1 MWAVMRDDL
10 ISSDARPRLG
20 LPIVLLMAAATGLCA
35 GGNYFNQP
43 LLDSI
48 ADHLN
53 VSASAAAATV
63 TIAQVAY
70 ALGLILLVPVGDM
83 VDRRKLTVG
92 LMLLAATGQAVSGF
106 APNFATLAVGIA
118 VAGVF
123 SVAAQVLIP
132 FAASLAEPSRSG
144 QVVGTIMSGLLIGIL
159 LARSVA
165 GVLSG
170 LGGWSTVYKVA
181 AVLMVVMAVA
191 LWRSLPSD
199 SADRPKASYRATL
212 ASVGKLAATLP
223 RLRTRSAMGGLAF
236 AAVSTVFT
244 TMAFL
249 LSGEFGYSDTQIG
262 LVGLLGVAGALMA
275 TVAGRLADRGLGQ
288 LATGGAI
295 AILLVSWLPFV
306 AGATHVVWFLVAIVL
321 ADLALQGVHVS
332 NQNVIYAL
340 VPEARSRVNSVYM
353 TTYFVGAAV
362 GSAVGS
368 VVWKSYGWNGVC
380 IAGLVFSV
388 ATAMVWVH
396 DRRLETAELRIPES
410 PVAVG

>member
-1 MWAVMRDDL
+1 M

-132 FAASLAEPSRSG
+132 FAASLAEPERSG

-275 TVAGRLADRGLGQ
+275 TVAGRLADRGGLGQ

-340 VPEARSRVNSVYM
+340 VPRSAFACEFRVHDHLLRRCCRGLGGGGVSGVEVVRLERSMHRRVGLLRCNGDG
-353 TTYFVGAAV
+353 VGA
-362 GSAVGS
+362 
-368 VVWKSYGWNGVC
+368 
-380 IAGLVFSV
+380 
-388 ATAMVWVH
+388 
-396 DRRLETAELRIPES
+396 
-410 PVAVG
+410 

>member
-1 MWAVMRDDL
+1 M
-10 ISSDARPRLG
+10 ISGDTQPRLG
-20 LPIVLLMAAATGLCA
+20 MPVVLLMAAATGLCA

-43 LLDSI
+43 LLESI

-53 VSASAAAATV
+53 VSASTAAVTV

-70 ALGLILLVPVGDM
+70 ALGLVLLVPVGDI

-92 LMLLAATGQAVSGF
+92 LMMLAAVGQAVSGF

-123 SVAAQVLIP
+123 SVAAQVLVP
-132 FAASLAEPSRSG
+132 FAAALAEPERSG

-165 GVLSG
+165 GLLSG

-191 LWRSLPSD
+191 LWRVLPSD
-199 SADRPKASYRATL
+199 AGPREKASYAATL
-212 ASVGKLAATLP
+212 RSLGHLAKTLP
-223 RLRTRSAMGGLAF
+223 RLRTRAAMGGLAF

-249 LSGEFGYSDTQIG
+249 LAGEYGYSDTQIG

-275 TVAGRLADRGLGQ
+275 TVAGRLADRGKTQ
-288 LATGGAI
+288 LATGGAL
-295 AILLVSWLPFV
+295 AILLLCWLPFAV
-306 AGATHVVWFLVAIVL
+306 GGTHLAWFLVAFVL

-332 NQNVIYAL
+332 NQNIVYAL
-340 VPEARSRVNSVYM
+340 IPAARSRVNSVYM
-353 TTYFVGAAV
+353 TTYFIGAAL

-368 VVWKSYGWNGVC
+368 VVWNAYGWSGVC
-380 IAGLVFSV
+380 VAGLTFSG
-388 ATAMVWVH
+388 ATALVWLL
-396 DRRLETAELRIPES
+396 DRRLEDTTACEAYPPAIS
-410 PVAVG
+410 AQQA

>member
-1 MWAVMRDDL
+1 M
-10 ISSDARPRLG
+10 ISHDTRPRLG

-48 ADHLN
+48 AEHLN
-53 VSASAAAATV
+53 VSPSTAAATV
-63 TIAQVAY
+63 TIAQVSY
-70 ALGLILLVPVGDM
+70 ALGLVLLVPVGDM

-92 LMLLAATGQAVSGF
+92 LMLLAALGQAVSGF

-132 FAASLAEPSRSG
+132 FAASLAEPQRSG

-165 GVLSG
+165 GLLSG

-191 LWRSLPSD
+191 LWRSLPTD
-199 SADRPKASYRATL
+199 AGPRPKVSYLATL
-212 ASVGKLAATLP
+212 RSLGSLAKTLP
-223 RLRTRSAMGGLAF
+223 RLRTRAAMGGLAF

-249 LSGEFGYSDTQIG
+249 LAGEFGYNDTQIG
-262 LVGLLGVAGALMA
+262 LVGLLGVAGASMA
-275 TVAGRLADRGLGQ
+275 TVAGRLADRGKAQ
-288 LATGGAI
+288 LATGGAL
-295 AILLVSWLPFV
+295 AVLLLCWLPFAV
-306 AGATHVVWFLVAIVL
+306 GGTHLVWFLIAFLL

-332 NQNVIYAL
+332 NQNIIYAL
-340 VPEARSRVNSVYM
+340 IPEARSRVNSVYM

-368 VVWKSYGWNGVC
+368 VVWKGYGWSGVC
-380 IAGLVFSV
+380 VAGLAFSV
-388 ATAMVWVH
+388 ATVAVWMV
-396 DRRLETAELRIPES
+396 DRRLDD
-410 PVAVG
+410 PVRLSGSAHYQKGAQGRRP

>member
-1 MWAVMRDDL
+1 
-10 ISSDARPRLG
+10 
-20 LPIVLLMAAATGLCA
+20 
-35 GGNYFNQP
+35 
-43 LLDSI
+43 
-48 ADHLN
+48 
-53 VSASAAAATV
+53 
-63 TIAQVAY
+63 
-70 ALGLILLVPVGDM
+70 
-83 VDRRKLTVG
+83 
-92 LMLLAATGQAVSGF
+92 
-106 APNFATLAVGIA
+106 
-118 VAGVF
+118 
-123 SVAAQVLIP
+123 
-132 FAASLAEPSRSG
+132 
-144 QVVGTIMSGLLIGIL
+144 
-159 LARSVA
+159 
-165 GVLSG
+165 
-170 LGGWSTVYKVA
+170 
-181 AVLMVVMAVA
+181 
-191 LWRSLPSD
+191 
-199 SADRPKASYRATL
+199 
-212 ASVGKLAATLP
+212 
-223 RLRTRSAMGGLAF
+223 MGGLAF

-368 VVWKSYGWNGVC
+368 VAWKSYGWNGVC

>member
-1 MWAVMRDDL
+1 MLDDM

-132 FAASLAEPSRSG
+132 FAASLAEPERSG

-244 TMAFL
+244 TM
-249 LSGEFGYSDTQIG
+249 
-262 LVGLLGVAGALMA
+262 
-275 TVAGRLADRGLGQ
+275 
-288 LATGGAI
+288 
-295 AILLVSWLPFV
+295 PFFCP
-306 AGATHVVWFLVAIVL
+306 ANT
-321 ADLALQGVHVS
+321 
-332 NQNVIYAL
+332 
-340 VPEARSRVNSVYM
+340 
-353 TTYFVGAAV
+353 
-362 GSAVGS
+362 
-368 VVWKSYGWNGVC
+368 
-380 IAGLVFSV
+380 
-388 ATAMVWVH
+388 ATATLKSAWSDYSVW
-396 DRRLETAELRIPES
+396 REL
-410 PVAVG
+410 

>member
-1 MWAVMRDDL
+1 
-10 ISSDARPRLG
+10 
-20 LPIVLLMAAATGLCA
+20 
-35 GGNYFNQP
+35 
-43 LLDSI
+43 
-48 ADHLN
+48 
-53 VSASAAAATV
+53 
-63 TIAQVAY
+63 
-70 ALGLILLVPVGDM
+70 
-83 VDRRKLTVG
+83 
-92 LMLLAATGQAVSGF
+92 
-106 APNFATLAVGIA
+106 
-118 VAGVF
+118 
-123 SVAAQVLIP
+123 
-132 FAASLAEPSRSG
+132 
-144 QVVGTIMSGLLIGIL
+144 
-159 LARSVA
+159 
-165 GVLSG
+165 
-170 LGGWSTVYKVA
+170 
-181 AVLMVVMAVA
+181 
-191 LWRSLPSD
+191 
-199 SADRPKASYRATL
+199 
-212 ASVGKLAATLP
+212 
-223 RLRTRSAMGGLAF
+223 
-236 AAVSTVFT
+236 
-244 TMAFL
+244 
-249 LSGEFGYSDTQIG
+249 
-262 LVGLLGVAGALMA
+262 MA

>member
-1 MWAVMRDDL
+1 MFYVFDIFFFVLIDFCFFIICVWFFFFFKQKTAYGMRISDW
-10 ISSDARPRLG
+10 SSDVCSSDL
-20 LPIVLLMAAATGLCA
+20 
-35 GGNYFNQP
+35 
-43 LLDSI
+43 
-48 ADHLN
+48 
-53 VSASAAAATV
+53 
-63 TIAQVAY
+63 
-70 ALGLILLVPVGDM
+70 
-83 VDRRKLTVG
+83 
-92 LMLLAATGQAVSGF
+92 
-106 APNFATLAVGIA
+106 
-118 VAGVF
+118 
-123 SVAAQVLIP
+123 
-132 FAASLAEPSRSG
+132 G

-295 AILLVSWLPFV
+295 AILLVAWLPFV

-362 GSAVGS
+362 GSAGGEGGRKMVGCAI
-368 VVWKSYGWNGVC
+368 VPEVRW
-380 IAGLVFSV
+380 
-388 ATAMVWVH
+388 
-396 DRRLETAELRIPES
+396 RLEACERAIDF
-410 PVAVG
+410 VGAGVGWGGG